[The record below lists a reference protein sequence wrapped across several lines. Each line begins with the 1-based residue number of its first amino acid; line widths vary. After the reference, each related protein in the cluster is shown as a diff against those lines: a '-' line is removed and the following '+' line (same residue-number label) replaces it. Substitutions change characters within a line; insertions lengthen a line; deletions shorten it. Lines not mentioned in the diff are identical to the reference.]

1 MFALK
6 WDNSLINLQGRP
18 RPRLRILSHD
28 DDRLTRGAFA
38 QMSLPKTA
46 IAKLCKFIFL
56 RLIHRPFVVFS
67 QKIDKKEKRGKKTVS
82 KKSSILES

>member
-18 RPRLRILSHD
+18 RLRILSHG
-28 DDRLTRGAFA
+28 DDRLIRGAFA

-46 IAKLCKFIFL
+46 ITKLC
-56 RLIHRPFVVFS
+56 
-67 QKIDKKEKRGKKTVS
+67 
-82 KKSSILES
+82 